1 MFFGL
6 SKLIKELLPKRLF
19 YRALLIVAVPI
30 IVLQVTISIVF
41 FDSLWIKT
49 NKGMTR
55 ALIGEINFF
64 MEAYENE
71 EYNKDNL
78 IKLFEEHHNFTVKF
92 QTFGNL
98 PKQEMER
105 WFSPMDRTLRRELK
119 SRSLNY
125 WFDTTKFQ
133 DLIDLKINSN
143 ITQIKL
149 PHANR
154 H

>member
-1 MFFGL
+1 MSSTSNFLISKFG
-6 SKLIKELLPKRLF
+6 S
-19 YRALLIVAVPI
+19 RAGPNMSCSV
-30 IVLQVTISIVF
+30 
-41 FDSLWIKT
+41 
-49 NKGMTR
+49 
-55 ALIGEINFF
+55 EINFF

-133 DLIDLKINSN
+133 DLIDLKI
-143 ITQIKL
+143 K
-149 PHANR
+149 
-154 H
+154 